1 MIQEFT
7 SFLKVYGAYSVPQI
21 RYLRNRIKGCVKSSI
36 GYESWLYQES
46 CDLQARIHERD
57 FMMEDV
63 NKAGDSRKAPRT
75 FSKEI
80 ETAVFSSDG
89 VSIFV
94 HAWVPENPRRV
105 LVCIQGLGGHGGYYR
120 ELACQVA
127 LSGTIVV
134 APDLRGHGHS
144 EGVRGDIDRFD
155 HYVMDVDV
163 AVAWTS
169 IMWPDIPIYVLG
181 ESMGASIVVQYI
193 TRGLYRT
200 GKLPLAGL
208 VFVSPVFSSALRS
221 TFGEAVHFM
230 RSLLIAPNHPSI
242 AITGREELGCRDPAF
257 NMLLRADP
265 LFVRQVSPRFLIML
279 VIWFWQSKRKARQI
293 NLPLL
298 VLLGGRDKIAR
309 RSGTS
314 AFLRKI
320 SSREQR
326 IVTFPHAYHCLLR
339 DPDTPDVVEVL
350 NFWLAANPEK

>member
-1 MIQEFT
+1 
-7 SFLKVYGAYSVPQI
+7 
-21 RYLRNRIKGCVKSSI
+21 
-36 GYESWLYQES
+36 
-46 CDLQARIHERD
+46 
-57 FMMEDV
+57 MMEDV
-63 NKAGDSRKAPRT
+63 NKASDNRNARRM
-75 FSKEI
+75 FNKEI
-80 ETAVFSSDG
+80 ETPVFSSDG

-94 HAWVPENPRRV
+94 HAWVPEDPRRV
-105 LVCIQGLGGHGGYYR
+105 LICIQGLGGHGGYYR

-144 EGVRGDIDRFD
+144 EGVRGDIDQFD
-155 HYVMDVDV
+155 RYVMDVDV
-163 AVAWTS
+163 AVTWTS
-169 IMWPDIPIYVLG
+169 IMWPYIPIYVLG

-221 TFGEAVHFM
+221 TFDEAVHFM
-230 RSLLIAPNHPSI
+230 RSLLIAPTHPSI

-293 NLPLL
+293 NLPFLA
-298 VLLGGRDKIAR
+298 LLGRGDHIAK
-309 RSGTS
+309 RSGTA
-314 AFLRKI
+314 AFLRNVHA
-320 SSREQR
+320 SEQR
-326 IVTFPHAYHCLLR
+326 IVTFPQAYHCLLR
-339 DPDTPDVVEVL
+339 DPDTPDVVGVL
-350 NFWLAANPEK
+350 NEWLNANHGK